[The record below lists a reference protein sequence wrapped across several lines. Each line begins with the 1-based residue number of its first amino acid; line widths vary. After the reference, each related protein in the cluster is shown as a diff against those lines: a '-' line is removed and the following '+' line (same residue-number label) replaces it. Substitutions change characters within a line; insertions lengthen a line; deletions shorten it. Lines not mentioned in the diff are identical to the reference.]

1 MDKLNDKEKRQ
12 IIEEFR
18 IKDKKEK
25 TYIIVYIIIW
35 LIFLTIYVLFVL
47 SSSESRLDG
56 IFFWVIWILTSITK
70 AVKLWKRA
78 ESSKLKELKHFG
90 NCFTWKIFE
99 IKKMGKWFLR
109 DDWMRYQIIVK
120 CDEIWEI
127 ECKSQITRFNIPSY
141 LKKWDKIYVYIDNN
155 SDKYFVDIE
164 SAFELQENGK

>member
-1 MDKLNDKEKRQ
+1 MNKLNDKEKKQ

-25 TYIIVYIIIW
+25 TYIILYIIVW

-47 SSSESRLDG
+47 SSPESRLDG
-56 IFFWVIWILTSITK
+56 IFFWVIWILTPITQII
-70 AVKLWKRA
+70 KLWKRT
-78 ESSKLKELKHFG
+78 EYSKLKELKHYG
-90 NCFTWKIFE
+90 KCFTWKIFE
-99 IKKMGKWFLR
+99 IKEKGKWFLR

-120 CDEIWEI
+120 CDEIWEM
-127 ECKSQITRFNIPSY
+127 EYKSQITRFNIPSY

-164 SAFELQENGK
+164 SAFELQGSEK